1 MVGGATR
8 FNDKNSSSE
17 TDKCV
22 LPNMAFASCATT
34 YLSKASIQ
42 TVKEDIGTSD
52 IITAKS
58 IRAGCI
64 NDLIADYRNVTT
76 PMV

>member
-22 LPNMAFASCATT
+22 LPNMAFASCATN
-34 YLSKASIQ
+34 YLSKAIQ

-76 PMV
+76 SMV